1 MADVIY
7 NSFYLDMGANNIN
20 LRDDDYK
27 IMLVTSAYTPN
38 IDTHNRRDDITN
50 EVVGAGYAAGGA
62 DLVGI
67 DYIQDDTNNLAMFDA
82 DDVTWPNSTITARG
96 AVIYKNRAGASSA
109 DELVKYFDFASDQ
122 TTSNTEFKIT
132 FNAGGI
138 LQVKTGA

>member
-7 NSFYLDMGANNIN
+7 NSFYTDIGSGNIN
-20 LRDDDYK
+20 LRDDNFK
-27 IMLVTSAYTPN
+27 IMLVTSTYSPN
-38 IDTHNRRDDITN
+38 IDTHNRRDDVTN
-50 EVVGAGYAAGGA
+50 EVVGDGYTAGGA
-62 DLVGI
+62 AILANDVT
-67 DYIQDDTNNLAMFDA
+67 QDDTNNLAFWDA

-109 DELVKYFDFASDQ
+109 DELVKYFDFGSDQ
-122 TTSNTEFKIT
+122 ITSNTEFKIT